1 MNDLQTFKQ
10 IAAHKRLLIEASR
23 NKGKRTGLE
32 SFAVQQTLHH
42 LGLEHNTAL
51 SVALEESNKIQRSF
65 FNKVM
70 NGINRFFSFRK
81 TNQNRDI
88 KDLLANAVKNNRNGN
103 GSPFRNRQISQSF
116 TGHSKKNKSN
126 VVNLRALEQYCA
138 LADELITNVKK
149 TAGTVSSQNDELRN
163 LYNQLKQG
171 KDVSDKFKQILNK
184 ERLLIDPLKQ
194 TGFAIKPQSNSTEIR
209 MDEFI
214 PSSYKHLGYVLS
226 RDTIDSDLNAMVGIF
241 NVEFFDSFKRL
252 NIISD
257 VDDTIPVLEV
267 LNKRDLERAL
277 SLLENLEARYVTTY
291 KQMQKVDYIPDEL
304 WSHYDELEASYDTA
318 SNTIGMHKPDSLA
331 YKIHEMLC
339 EVITEQRYILLTIL
353 FDVLKAIDSYM
364 YCVRDYLVGA
374 LEHYE

>member
-88 KDLLANAVKNNRNGN
+88 KDLLANAVKNNRDGN

-194 TGFAIKPQSNSTEIR
+194 VGFAIKPQANSTEIR
-209 MDEFI
+209 MDEFV
-214 PSSYKHLGYVLS
+214 PSNYKHLGYVLS

-252 NIISD
+252 NIISA
-257 VDDTIPVLEV
+257 VDDTMPDLEV

-277 SLLENLEARYVTTY
+277 SLLENLETRYVTTY
-291 KQMQKVDYIPDEL
+291 KQMQQVDYIPDEL
-304 WSHYDELEASYDTA
+304 WSHYNDLEASYDTA
-318 SNTIGMHKPDSLA
+318 SKTIGVHKPDSLA
-331 YKIHEMLC
+331 YKIHEMLG